1 MKEGWERKKLG
12 DCFSYIK
19 NGANIKQEKDA
30 GGLPITRIE
39 TLSGG
44 VFNRDRMGY
53 ANIDDNG
60 KYDSFILNNGDLLL
74 SHINSKAYIGRTVL
88 YEKEGSEKIIHGM
101 NLLRL
106 IPIGQLLCSKFFFYH
121 TLCDTFKA
129 YIARIRKDAVN
140 QSSIAISDLK
150 NIPIPVP
157 PLSVQE
163 SIVSELDMLSGI
175 ISKHKAL
182 QEEYDRL
189 EQSIFYDMFGDP
201 VTNEKGWEV
210 KKLGEVTSKLGSGA
224 TPKGGNESYKEEGIS
239 LIRSLN
245 VHNNLF
251 KYEDLAHID
260 DEQAAELKNVIVK
273 EEDILLNITG
283 ASVARCCIVPDDIL
297 PARVN
302 QHVCIVRPI
311 KDYALSIYLNR
322 VLTNQTFQINLI
334 ALSKSKAATREALPK
349 NIVEN
354 VVIPLPPLSLQ
365 QSFAD
370 KISAIEQMKAK
381 NKAAQEEAEM
391 LFNERMAY
399 YF

>member
-1 MKEGWERKKLG
+1 MKEGWEKKKLG

-210 KKLGEVTSKLGSGA
+210 KKLEEVCEKITDGTHDTPERLTEGVKFITGKHIRPGFIDYENSDYVTEEVHKVIYTRCNPEYGDVLYTNIGA
-224 TPKGGNESYKEEGIS
+224 NLANAAMNI
-239 LIRSLN
+239 
-245 VHNNLF
+245 VH
-251 KYEDLAHID
+251 YEFSM
-260 DEQAAELKNVIVK
+260 KNVALLKLKK
-273 EEDILLNITG
+273 EKLDG
-283 ASVARCCIVPDDIL
+283 MM
-297 PARVN
+297 
-302 QHVCIVRPI
+302 
-311 KDYALSIYLNR
+311 LSFYLN
-322 VLTNQTFQINLI
+322 NSKMKDKIINNYSNGGAQKFLSLKSI
-334 ALSKSKAATREALPK
+334 AL
-349 NIVEN
+349 
-354 VVIPLPPLSLQ
+354 IPVFIPPLSLQ